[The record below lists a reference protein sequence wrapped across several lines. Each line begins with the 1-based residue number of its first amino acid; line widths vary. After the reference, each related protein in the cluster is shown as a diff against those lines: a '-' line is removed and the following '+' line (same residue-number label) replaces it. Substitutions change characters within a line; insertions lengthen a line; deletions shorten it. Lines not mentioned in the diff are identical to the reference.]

1 MESYE
6 NIKNSIKREGYVIIP
21 EWIQSNCTEFDVA
34 RLDFNNPEN
43 RPKLVRGDGQ
53 KLENQVRLEGIKIAD
68 EKVLEYVLNTYI
80 NGNGN
85 LLELGEVDPEDI
97 QMQEELVSYLAEQHK
112 HHDLKAGRL
121 QKFRESNPT
130 RLDQIK
136 FKLNIKDL
144 VTEKILN
151 SACNWCIT
159 HLNRNWKLINPDI
172 NYLLEVWAA
181 YNYFIF
187 TLPPRPLN
195 TNIIQYFEQEG
206 DQACLNQI
214 PPLLSKLIIRLYEED
229 ISITKTNSRGHLQL
243 YNKGSFITPHHDGK
257 YSDDNEGTARVA
269 ASFLYLN
276 DHIEGKG
283 GELVLRTRTN
293 DTITYKP
300 KFGDLILLDCYYDI
314 CVNHSITPTYWE
326 RYGYVSFNTVPVGD
340 VN

>member
-21 EWIQSNCTEFDVA
+21 EWLQSNDTEVDVA

-43 RPKLVRGDGQ
+43 RPNLASGDGQ

-68 EKVLEYVLNTYI
+68 EKVLEYVLYTYI

-85 LLELGEVDPEDI
+85 LLELGEVYPEDI

-121 QKFRESNPT
+121 QKFRESNSI
-130 RLDQIK
+130 RLDQKK

-151 SACNWCIT
+151 SACTRCT
-159 HLNRNWKLINPDI
+159 EQLKVSNPDI
-172 NYLLEVWAA
+172 NSLLEIWAA

-187 TLPPRPLN
+187 ALPPRPLN
-195 TNIIQYFEQEG
+195 TNIIQYFEENPRQADF
-206 DQACLNQI
+206 DQI
-214 PPLLSKLIIRLYEED
+214 IPLLSKLIIRLYEED
-229 ISITKTNSRGHLQL
+229 AGITKTNSRGHLQL

-257 YSDDNEGTARVA
+257 YSDDNEGVARIT

-283 GELVLRTRTN
+283 GELTLLRRSD
-293 DTITYKP
+293 DTPVVYKP
-300 KFGDLILLDCYYDI
+300 KFGDLILLDCYYEV
-314 CVNHSITPTYWE
+314 CVNHSIKPSYWE
-326 RYGYVSFNTVPVGD
+326 RYGYVSFNTVSLGD

>member
-21 EWIQSNCTEFDVA
+21 EWLQSNDTEVDVA

-43 RPKLVRGDGQ
+43 RVNPLAVGDGQ
-53 KLENQVRLEGIKIAD
+53 KLENKVRVEGIKIAD

-85 LLELGEVDPEDI
+85 LLELGEVYPEDT
-97 QMQEELVSYLAEQHK
+97 QKQKELVSYLSKQHK

-130 RLDQIK
+130 RFDKTKSKI
-136 FKLNIKDL
+136 NIKDL

-151 SACNWCIT
+151 SACTWCT
-159 HLNRNWKLINPDI
+159 QQLKVRNPDI
-172 NYLLEVWAA
+172 NSLLEIWAA

-187 TLPPRPLN
+187 ALPPRPEN
-195 TNIIQYFEQEG
+195 TNIIQYFEEEN

-229 ISITKTNSRGHLQL
+229 IIITKTNSRGHLQL

-257 YSDDNEGTARVA
+257 YSDITEGSARIA
-269 ASFLYLN
+269 ASFIYLN

-283 GELVLRTRTN
+283 GELTLLRRSD
-293 DTITYKP
+293 DTPIVYKP
-300 KFGDLILLDCYYDI
+300 KFGDLILLDCYYDVCI
-314 CVNHSITPTYWE
+314 NHTIKPTYWE
-326 RYGYVSFNTVPVGD
+326 RYGYVSFNTVSVGD
-340 VN
+340 EN